1 MSKFLPNQVY
11 PIVPQDFV
19 SAKFSVRLKELRIEK
34 NLTQEKIAEIL
45 NVTVKTYR
53 SWEKGNLPKVIDLF
67 NLANI
72 FDCSVDYLL
81 GRISDKNRIDA
92 YIRDNLPLSGKAVDK
107 LFFLGCLSH
116 KSRSLKK
123 RLNAFYISQILEYLI
138 NTEEGGF
145 FLDQIRKYLQSSG
158 KRQKKEYVSL
168 LHGKTRYEEGVS
180 TNEYLEDIADS
191 LSIMKSYF
199 AKFPDLIFVN
209 PNADG
214 SFYFPPYDKQ

>member
-1 MSKFLPNQVY
+1 MSSFLLNQDF
-11 PIVPQDFV
+11 PIVSPDFV
-19 SAKFSVRLKELRIEK
+19 SAQFSVRLKKLRKEK
-34 NLTQEKIAEIL
+34 NFTQKKIAELL

-53 SWEKGNLPKVIDLF
+53 SWEKGDLPKVIDLF

-107 LFFLGCLSH
+107 LFFLGSLSH
-116 KSRSLKK
+116 KSRSHEK

-138 NTEEGGF
+138 NTKEGGF
-145 FLDQIRKYLQSSG
+145 FLDQIYKYL
-158 KRQKKEYVSL
+158 KKKKKTQKKEYVSL
-168 LHGKTRYEEGVS
+168 LHGKTTYHERVS
-180 TNEYLEDIADS
+180 TNEYLEDIAGS
-191 LSIMKSYF
+191 LRIMKDHF
-199 AKFPDLIFVN
+199 AKYSAATFVK

-214 SFYFPPYDKQ
+214 SFNLPPFDKQ